1 MKKTA
6 IIISLALLAGC
17 AKKADPVADIN
28 TGIQESAQQ
37 LIDYANNN
45 MELDADKQLLIQ
57 GVKDCAGRADALNT
71 AHQASIQACESETD
85 KTKAERN
92 TLALVLILLVAIKL
106 FNIRI

>member
-6 IIISLALLAGC
+6 IIIALALLAGC
-17 AKKADPVADIN
+17 ARKADPVADIN

-45 MELDADKQLLIQ
+45 MEMDTDKQLLVQ
-57 GVKDCAGRADALNT
+57 GVKDCASRADALNT
-71 AHQASIQACESETD
+71 AHQASIQACESKTD
-85 KTKAERN
+85 KAKAERN
-92 TLALVLILLVAIKL
+92 ALALVLVLLVAIKL